1 MPEHVANSKTRRA
14 DDFERCRLEI
24 TSAVNCR
31 CNETTA
37 QVDTC
42 VQAKLGQFSLMN
54 WQVNSSQSGYR
65 FSCSSI
71 PCPPPT
77 LCSCHRSPDRCHFRQ
92 RQRKTK
98 IVFDENSEVF
108 SAMTNYTTTKK
119 LINFHRRDENSTQKL
134 TANRQLETSIRQ

>member
-24 TSAVNCR
+24 TSAVNCH

-71 PCPPPT
+71 PCPPPPSVVVIGLLT
-77 LCSCHRSPDRCHFRQ
+77 GVIFANDNEK
-92 RQRKTK
+92 RKLFSTK
-98 IVFDENSEVF
+98 IQKF
-108 SAMTNYTTTKK
+108 SP
-119 LINFHRRDENSTQKL
+119 Q
-134 TANRQLETSIRQ
+134 